1 MKKENLLTKVDYT
14 IDRVSMDGKT
24 IEEVNTYYNDI
35 QHLLTT
41 QEYINKSSEPD
52 ILLPRRRALEVLF
65 ANRVEFIIRE
75 RLNIMR
81 NYIDNYQLYF
91 ISPLA
96 IERIKE
102 YMPELFDITFYFNY
116 MTNPIVASDYA
127 LAINSILYN
136 TIFDNIRIDNREDHN
151 QQINSLNNFMKMS
164 LSEFINVLN
173 GLYLEAQ
180 EVYYNAG
187 VLQEENNNLTYT
199 LTGSE
204 RKQALIE
211 MGRPDLIN
219 TNSELIGVMYNE

>member
-14 IDRVSMDGKT
+14 IDRVTLDNEN
-24 IEEVNTYYNDI
+24 IQEVNTYYNDI
-35 QHLLTT
+35 QNLLTS
-41 QEYINKSSEPD
+41 EDYLNSASEPD

-81 NYIDNYQLYF
+81 NYINNYQLYF
-91 ISPLA
+91 ISQLA
-96 IERIKE
+96 VERIKE

-136 TIFDNIRIDNREDHN
+136 TIFDNIRIDIREDYN

-199 LTGSE
+199 LTGEE

-211 MGRPDLIN
+211 AGRPDLID
-219 TNSELIGVMYNE
+219 TDVKVERR

>member
-14 IDRVSMDGKT
+14 IDRVTLDNEN
-24 IEEVNTYYNDI
+24 IQEVNTYYNDI
-35 QHLLTT
+35 QNLLTS
-41 QEYINKSSEPD
+41 EDYLNSASEPD

-91 ISPLA
+91 ITPLVV
-96 IERIKE
+96 ERIKE

-136 TIFDNIRIDNREDHN
+136 TLFDNIRIDIREDYN
-151 QQINSLNNFMKMS
+151 QEINSLNNFMKMS

-199 LTGSE
+199 LTGEE

-211 MGRPDLIN
+211 AGRPDLID
-219 TNSELIGVMYNE
+219 TDVKVERR

>member
-14 IDRVSMDGKT
+14 IDRVTLDNEN
-24 IEEVNTYYNDI
+24 IQEVNTYYNDI
-35 QHLLTT
+35 QNLLTS
-41 QEYINKSSEPD
+41 EDYLNSASEPD

-199 LTGSE
+199 LTGNE

-211 MGRPDLIN
+211 AGRPDLID
-219 TNSELIGVMYNE
+219 TDVKVERR

>member
-14 IDRVSMDGKT
+14 IDRVTLDNEN
-24 IEEVNTYYNDI
+24 IQEVNTYYNDI
-35 QHLLTT
+35 QNLLTS
-41 QEYINKSSEPD
+41 EDYLNSASEPD

-81 NYIDNYQLYF
+81 NYINNYQLYF
-91 ISPLA
+91 ISQLA
-96 IERIKE
+96 VERIKE

-136 TIFDNIRIDNREDHN
+136 TLFDNIRIDIREDYN
-151 QQINSLNNFMKMS
+151 QEINSLNNFMKMS

-199 LTGSE
+199 LTGEE

-211 MGRPDLIN
+211 AGRPDLID
-219 TNSELIGVMYNE
+219 TDVKVERR

>member
-14 IDRVSMDGKT
+14 IDRVTLDNEN
-24 IEEVNTYYNDI
+24 IQEVNTYYNDI
-35 QHLLTT
+35 QNLLTS
-41 QEYINKSSEPD
+41 EDYLNSASEPD

-211 MGRPDLIN
+211 AGRPDLID
-219 TNSELIGVMYNE
+219 TDVKVERR

>member
-14 IDRVSMDGKT
+14 IDRVTLDNEN
-24 IEEVNTYYNDI
+24 IQEVNTYYNDI
-35 QHLLTT
+35 QNLLTS
-41 QEYINKSSEPD
+41 EDYLNSASEPD

-91 ISPLA
+91 ISPLVV
-96 IERIKE
+96 ERIKE

-136 TIFDNIRIDNREDHN
+136 TLFDNIRIDIREDYN
-151 QQINSLNNFMKMS
+151 QEINSLNNFMKMS

-199 LTGSE
+199 LTGEE

-211 MGRPDLIN
+211 AGRPDLID
-219 TNSELIGVMYNE
+219 TDVKVERR

>member
-14 IDRVSMDGKT
+14 IDRVTLDNEN
-24 IEEVNTYYNDI
+24 IQEVNTYYNDI
-35 QHLLTT
+35 QNLLTS
-41 QEYINKSSEPD
+41 EDYLNSASEPD

-91 ISPLA
+91 ISPLVV
-96 IERIKE
+96 ERIKE

-199 LTGSE
+199 LTGEE

-211 MGRPDLIN
+211 AGRPDLID
-219 TNSELIGVMYNE
+219 TDVKVERR